1 MPVPL
6 AAVRMLATG
15 AALEDVEEISTQ
27 QRKEVLFKRVL
38 AVLPVQMVTVV
49 LAAITLV
56 LPVVVPVEM
65 ETATR

>member
-1 MPVPL
+1 
-6 AAVRMLATG
+6 MLATG

-49 LAAITLV
+49 LAAITLA